1 MDMTAPDAIHNQ
13 VAIKLLTWRIC
24 YACFYIM
31 TGFVFISFW
40 FRASYLS
47 FNI

>member
-1 MDMTAPDAIHNQ
+1 MCVRVCVLCVRWLHVKTLIVDN
-13 VAIKLLTWRIC
+13 L
-24 YACFYIM
+24 

-47 FNI
+47 F